1 MVVFVPSSMW
11 REEGPRGNRS
21 ALLLSRCAR
30 EDCGGEWEC
39 SGNIFGWVFQGRYER
54 VMFGEACENLAE
66 SVKAKP
72 RNSRM
77 METTLKGRGFFGAR
91 RRNK

>member
-30 EDCGGEWEC
+30 EDCGGEWKC
-39 SGNIFGWVFQGRYER
+39 SGNIFGWI
-54 VMFGEACENLAE
+54 
-66 SVKAKP
+66 
-72 RNSRM
+72 SR
-77 METTLKGRGFFGAR
+77 TIRKSDVW
-91 RRNK
+91 